1 MIGGNIKAILQRKAT
16 TKNEIGESVSDWTDI
31 QTLYGYLDL
40 ISGDSQYSTYYAKV
54 EESTHLFIMDYVEI
68 TDKEIDTRLLINNEP
83 YEITLIDNPMGLNKH
98 IEIYL
103 KYTGA

>member
-40 ISGDSQYSTYYAKV
+40 ISGDSQYSTYNAKV

>member
-40 ISGDSQYSTYYAKV
+40 ISGDSQYSTYNAKV

-68 TDKEIDTRLLINNEP
+68 TDKEINTRLLINNEP